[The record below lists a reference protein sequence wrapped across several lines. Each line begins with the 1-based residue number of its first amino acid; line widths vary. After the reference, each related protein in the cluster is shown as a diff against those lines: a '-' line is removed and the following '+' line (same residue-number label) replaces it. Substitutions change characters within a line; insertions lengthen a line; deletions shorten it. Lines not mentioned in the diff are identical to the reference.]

1 MLWGWPMQSPPQGR
15 IYNPQKNNFE
25 SRFSVARPCLYTNW
39 FVWCPKIT
47 GKSGRA
53 ESCDEHTAD
62 QRCIDSPC
70 WGPRAALVS
79 VLPKET
85 LDYCSFKN
93 FFLFFVLR
101 WGGSIDFFYLQL
113 KKERKKEKATGTSL
127 VVQALRL
134 HTITKG
140 DVGSIPS
147 QGTKIPHASE
157 QD

>member
-1 MLWGWPMQSPPQGR
+1 MHRLPLLRPQSCPGFCPSKRNLGLLFFQ
-15 IYNPQKNNFE
+15 NF
-25 SRFSVARPCLYTNW
+25 
-39 FVWCPKIT
+39 
-47 GKSGRA
+47 
-53 ESCDEHTAD
+53 
-62 QRCIDSPC
+62 
-70 WGPRAALVS
+70 
-79 VLPKET
+79 
-85 LDYCSFKN
+85 

-134 HTITKG
+134 HTFTKG

>member
-15 IYNPQKNNFE
+15 IYNPQKNSFE
-25 SRFSVARPCLYTNW
+25 SSFSVAWPCLYTNW

-47 GKSGRA
+47 GESGRA

-85 LDYCSFKN
+85 LDYCTFKN
-93 FFLFFVLR
+93 FFLVFCFEVGWEYWLLLLTIKNR
-101 WGGSIDFFYLQL
+101 
-113 KKERKKEKATGTSL
+113 KKERKSNWDFSGGPGPKT
-127 VVQALRL
+127 
-134 HTITKG
+134 
-140 DVGSIPS
+140 
-147 QGTKIPHASE
+147 PHVYKRGRWFNP
-157 QD
+157 